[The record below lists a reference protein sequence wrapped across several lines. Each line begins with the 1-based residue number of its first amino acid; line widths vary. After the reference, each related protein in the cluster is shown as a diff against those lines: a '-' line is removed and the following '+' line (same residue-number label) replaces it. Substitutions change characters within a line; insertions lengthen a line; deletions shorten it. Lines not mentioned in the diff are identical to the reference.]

1 MKNKNL
7 QFIYCSFVPVGLE
20 DYVEYFKA
28 NFRNF
33 VYLKWRF
40 PHNKGK
46 VSTYSR
52 FVSGKAI
59 IDKEIF
65 SLPVFS
71 NKILYFLFLP
81 LNHFIYL
88 MQAIGYLWTRPTDT
102 TRVFMGI
109 NYYCAFCGIIL
120 KKLGR
125 VDYVIYRVMDFFP
138 LPTSG
143 VYRTLNRLFYVFD
156 KFCLKNADSIWFTTE
171 GHIIGREKY
180 GYFDRKKAN
189 YQMIPLAVK
198 LDKFVFKKVANHDI
212 IYCGII
218 SKYHMMDMVFEVV
231 EKLTKDFPDTKL
243 KIIGSGPDEDY
254 FKKLAQTKNINKNI
268 VFYGFVDEGPKFN
281 DLMSDSTLGI
291 ALYKDEENFMKYTE
305 PAKVKYYLNFGV
317 PVIVSDVPKIAQEL
331 DKLKVAFCVKNNAH
345 DIASTIKAYFN
356 DTKMQNEYKNNIK
369 EFIKTIDVNYLLEK
383 NFVETFNK
391 FGITEEKNDR

>member
-1 MKNKNL
+1 MTKKNL

-28 NFRNF
+28 NFKNF

-46 VSTYSR
+46 VSTISTHKN
-52 FVSGKAI
+52 GKLGYEAKI
-59 IDKEIF
+59 YA
-65 SLPVFS
+65 LPVFS
-71 NKILYFLFLP
+71 NKLLYFLFLP

-88 MQAIGYLWTRPTDT
+88 VQAIGYLWTRPANT

-138 LPTSG
+138 LPKSG
-143 VYRTLNRLFYVFD
+143 IYRTLNKLFYVFD

-171 GHIIGREKY
+171 GHIAGREKY
-180 GYFDRKKAN
+180 GYFDRTKAN

-198 LDKFVFKKVANHDI
+198 LDKFVSTKVTNHDI

-218 SKYHMMDMVFEVV
+218 SKYHMMDMVFEVI
-231 EKLTKDFPDTKL
+231 EKLTKDFPDVKL

-254 FKKLAQTKNINKNI
+254 FKKLASDKKMEKNVI
-268 VFYGFVDEGPKFN
+268 FYGFVDEGPKFN
-281 DLMSDSTLGI
+281 ELMSNSALGI

-317 PVIVSDVPKIAQEL
+317 PVIVSDVPKIAREL
-331 DKLKVAFCVKNNAH
+331 DKLKVAYCVKNNAN
-345 DIASTIKAYFN
+345 DIAKTIKSYFN
-356 DTKMQNEYKNNIK
+356 NSAMQNEYKKNIEK
-369 EFIKTIDVNYLLEK
+369 FIKTIDVNYLLEK
-383 NFVETFNK
+383 NFNETFAK
-391 FGITEEKNDR
+391 FKIDWRKNDR